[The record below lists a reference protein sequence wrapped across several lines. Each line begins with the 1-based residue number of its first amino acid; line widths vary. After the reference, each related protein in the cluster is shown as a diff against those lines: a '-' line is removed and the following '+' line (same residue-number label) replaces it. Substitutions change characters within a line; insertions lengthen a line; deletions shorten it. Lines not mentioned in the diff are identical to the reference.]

1 MSVGKTPN
9 FAGFLT
15 LRVTRLNAS
24 CYPLFVVYYTLPLR
38 FGDLTAMPKN
48 SAIRSVLIIG
58 SGPIV
63 IGQACEFD
71 YAGSQAARSIRD
83 EGIEVA
89 LINSNPATIMTDPIN
104 ADHVYL
110 LPLEKKSI
118 IQILEKH
125 RDMGRPIDA
134 VLPTMGG
141 QTALNLAIDCEKAG
155 IWSTYDVKIIG
166 VDIKAIETTEDREKF
181 RLLMLELGAGVCKGR
196 IARSFLE
203 GKEIAQ
209 EIGFPLVI
217 RPSYTLGGTGGG
229 FVNTP
234 EEFDKALTH
243 GLHASPVHEVLVEQ
257 SVMGWKEYEL
267 ELLRDNLGNF
277 IIICSIE
284 NFDPMGVH
292 TGDSITVAPA
302 MTLPDTLYQEMR
314 DLSIRV
320 MSGIGQFAGGCNI
333 QFSVN
338 PETDDIIVIE
348 VNPRVSRSS
357 ALASKATGYP
367 IAKIAAKMAV
377 GYNLDELMNPITGTT
392 SAFFEPA
399 IDYVIVKVPRWNFDK
414 FPGADRSLGLQMK
427 SVGEAMG
434 IGRNFQEALQKACQS
449 LEIRRNGLG
458 ADGRELTNQEA
469 LKDSL
474 AHPSWDRLFHIYD
487 AFKAGMSFSTI
498 QKLTRIDPWFLHQIE
513 ELIELEREISQYDLD
528 DLPPEL
534 LRMAKQKGY
543 ADRQLAHI
551 LQVRESKIYNYR
563 QDHNIRRVFKCV
575 DTCAAEF
582 EAKTPYYYSTF
593 NNQLPITQDRPEP
606 VSDLPGNESVRSDRK
621 KIVVLGSGPNRIGQG
636 IEFDYSCVHGVL
648 AAKEAGYETIMI
660 NCNPETVSTD
670 PDIADKLYFEPVF
683 WEHVHAIIQHEK
695 PEGVIVQLGGQTA
708 LKMAEK
714 LTRYGIKIIGTS
726 WEALDLA
733 EDRGLFSGLLRDLA
747 IPYPKFG
754 TVREAEAA
762 IDLSRELGFPLLVRP
777 SYVLGGQSM
786 KIVINEQELE
796 THVMKIMQDI
806 PDNNILLDHFL
817 ENAIEAE
824 ADAICDGEDVYIIG
838 IMEHIEPAGI
848 HSGDSYAL
856 LPPFDLS
863 EAVIQQIEE
872 YTKKIA
878 VALRTVGLINIQ
890 FAIKD
895 ETVYVIEANPR
906 ASRTVPFICKAY
918 QEPYV
923 NYATK
928 VMLGDK
934 KVTDFD
940 FKPTKK
946 GFAIKIP
953 VFSFNK
959 FPNVNKELGPEM
971 KSTGEGIYFIDD
983 LRDDFFQKIYSE
995 RNLYLSR

>member
-1 MSVGKTPN
+1 
-9 FAGFLT
+9 
-15 LRVTRLNAS
+15 
-24 CYPLFVVYYTLPLR
+24 
-38 FGDLTAMPKN
+38 MPKN
-48 SAIRSVLIIG
+48 SSIKSVLIIG

-71 YAGSQAARSIRD
+71 YSGSQAARSIRQ

-89 LINSNPATIMTDPIN
+89 LINSNPATIMTDPMN
-104 ADHVYL
+104 ADFVYL
-110 LPLEKKSI
+110 KPLEKKSI
-118 IQILEKH
+118 KEILLKH
-125 RDMGRPIDA
+125 QEMGRPITH

-141 QTALNLAIDCEKAG
+141 QTALNLAIDCENAG
-155 IWSTYDVKIIG
+155 IWKKYGVEIIG
-166 VDIKAIETTEDREKF
+166 VDIKAIETTEDRELF
-181 RLLMLELGAGVCKGR
+181 RNKMIEIGVGVCKGR
-196 IARSFLE
+196 TAKSFLE

-234 EEFDKALTH
+234 EEFDAALNH

-257 SVMGWKEYEL
+257 SIMGWKEYEL
-267 ELLRDNLGNF
+267 ELLRDHNQN
-277 IIICSIE
+277 IVIICTIE

-302 MTLPDTLYQEMR
+302 MTLPDTIYQKMR
-314 DLSIRV
+314 DMAIK
-320 MSGIGQFAGGCNI
+320 MMNAIGQFAGGCNV
-333 QFSVN
+333 QFSLN
-338 PETDDIIVIE
+338 PDTDDIIAIE
-348 VNPRVSRSS
+348 INPRVSRSS

-367 IAKIAAKMAV
+367 IAKIAAKMAI
-377 GYNLDELMNPITGTT
+377 GYNLDELINPITGST

-414 FPGADRSLGLQMK
+414 FPGCDRRLGLQMK
-427 SVGEAMG
+427 SVGETMG

-449 LEIRRNGLG
+449 LEIKRNGLG
-458 ADGRELTNQEA
+458 ADGREERDQEK
-469 LKDSL
+469 LKYSL
-474 AHPSWDRLFHIYD
+474 ANPSWDRLFHVYD
-487 AFKAGMSFSTI
+487 AFKAGLSFNTI
-498 QKLTRIDPWFLHQIE
+498 QKLTKIDKWFLHQIE
-513 ELIELEREISQYDLD
+513 EMIQLEHKIETFRLD
-528 DLPPEL
+528 SLPKDVFIQ
-534 LRMAKQKGY
+534 AKQKGY
-543 ADRQLAHI
+543 ADRQIAH
-551 LQVRESKIYNYR
+551 LLRCKESEVTTRRKGLGIN
-563 QDHNIRRVFKCV
+563 RVFKCV
-575 DTCAAEF
+575 DTCSAEF
-582 EAKTPYYYSTF
+582 EAKTPYFYSTF
-593 NNQLPITQDRPEP
+593 SASEENPDNESI
-606 VSDLPGNESVRSDRK
+606 VSDKK

-648 AAKEAGYETIMI
+648 AAKEMGYETIMI

-683 WEHVHAIIQHEK
+683 WENVFDIIEHEK

-714 LTRYGIKIIGTS
+714 FTKYGIKIIGTS
-726 WEALDLA
+726 YEALDLA
-733 EDRGLFSGLLRDLA
+733 EDRGRFSEKLRELD
-747 IPYPKFG
+747 IPYPPFD
-754 TVREAEAA
+754 TVRTADRAVEV
-762 IDLSRELGFPLLVRP
+762 SKSLGFPLLVRP

-786 KIVINEQELE
+786 KIVINETELE
-796 THVMKIMQDI
+796 QHVVKILNDI

-824 ADAICDGEDVYIIG
+824 ADAICDGTDAYIIG

-848 HSGDSYAL
+848 HSGDSYAV
-856 LPPFDLS
+856 LPAFDMS
-863 EAVIQQIEE
+863 ENVIKQIEE
-872 YTKKIA
+872 YTKRIA
-878 VALRTVGLINIQ
+878 IALDTKGLINIQ

-895 ETVYVIEANPR
+895 EKVYVIEANPR

-928 VMLGDK
+928 VMLGA
-934 KVTDFD
+934 KVKDFD
-940 FKPTKK
+940 FKPVKE
-946 GFAIKIP
+946 GYAIKIP

-971 KSTGEGIYFIDD
+971 NPTGEGIYFIED
-983 LRDDFFQKIYSE
+983 LTDDFFLQVYSE
-995 RNLYLSR
+995 RNMYMSR